1 MLFRIPNV
9 TLPDGCTPSPT
20 TLLLR
25 PSPVGDYAYR
35 LYFAEK
41 VKTPKDKNWNASD
54 HILGRTWHA
63 FSWQAKEKVSLT
75 QMVARLLRAPM
86 LSYPASRRISRG
98 RALLHADCWAVPHE
112 DPERWGRRTGRWV
125 PLCQT
130 VLARRDKTRWVQVLV
145 VSPR

>member
-1 MLFRIPNV
+1 MSFTEEEVRELACRFPGVEQAEEAKVTFFRIPNV

-20 TLLLR
+20 ALLLR

-54 HILGRTWHA
+54 HILGQTWFA

-75 QMVARLLRAPM
+75 QMVARLLRA
-86 LSYPASRRISRG
+86 LA
-98 RALLHADCWAVPHE
+98 
-112 DPERWGRRTGRWV
+112 
-125 PLCQT
+125 CQ
-130 VLARRDKTRWVQVLV
+130 
-145 VSPR
+145 